1 MKATANIRDRYQS
14 RYSDKKKKAAE
25 TQISGFFM
33 QLSVVMFF

>member
-1 MKATANIRDRYQS
+1 MKVSTNIMVRYQS